1 MKKTEIAMAESK
13 EVIWDYLNALRE
25 SGAVN
30 MFGAGPY
37 LIEEFGMDKY
47 QAKDALLDWM
57 ENGYRNV

>member
-30 MFGAGPY
+30 MFGAAPY
-37 LIEEFGMDKY
+37 LIEEFGMTKY
-47 QAKDALLDWM
+47 EARDALLDWM
-57 ENGYRNV
+57 KNGYRNV

>member
-30 MFGAGPY
+30 MFGAVP
-37 LIEEFGMDKY
+37 D
-47 QAKDALLDWM
+47 
-57 ENGYRNV
+57 

>member
-13 EVIWDYLNALRE
+13 EVIWDYLNDLRE

-37 LIEEFGMDKY
+37 LMDQFGLNKY
-47 QAKDALLDWM
+47 QARDALLDWM
-57 ENGYRNV
+57 KNGYRNV

>member
-37 LIEEFGMDKY
+37 LIEEFGMTKHE
-47 QAKDALLDWM
+47 ARDALLDWM
-57 ENGYRNV
+57 ENGYKNV

>member
-37 LIEEFGMDKY
+37 LMDQFGLNKY
-47 QAKDALLDWM
+47 QARDALLDWM
-57 ENGYRNV
+57 ENGCR

>member
-37 LIEEFGMDKY
+37 LIEEFGMTKY
-47 QAKDALLDWM
+47 EARDALLDWM
-57 ENGYRNV
+57 KNGYQNV

>member
-13 EVIWDYLNALRE
+13 EVIWNYLNALRE

-37 LIEEFGMDKY
+37 LIEEFGIDKY
-47 QAKDALLDWM
+47 QARDALLDWM
-57 ENGYRNV
+57 ENGCR